1 LKWMP
6 LMPLP
11 QAISGA
17 ICLNEKPCSDLG
29 GDVIS
34 GRGRC
39 QLRDVRPCFDD
50 SSLARLGFL
59 GVDMFQHPE
68 FPTIASV
75 LWSHF
80 ASGRW
85 GHFGRLSWLGVVKV
99 PSMLEV
105 KVVII
110 CLFRSSSGSMLT
122 RFMENMALLELRQA
136 TLPWDN
142 YTSCL
147 LEIVILFS
155 VFGF

>member
-1 LKWMP
+1 VSYGLT
-6 LMPLP
+6 LL
-11 QAISGA
+11 
-17 ICLNEKPCSDLG
+17 LG
-29 GDVIS
+29 GEDILV
-34 GRGRC
+34 G
-39 QLRDVRPCFDD
+39 F
-50 SSLARLGFL
+50 RLG
-59 GVDMFQHPE
+59 M
-68 FPTIASV
+68 
-75 LWSHF
+75 
-80 ASGRW
+80 
-85 GHFGRLSWLGVVKV
+85 VKV